1 MTDIVRQEIAT
12 AATTVVVKVGTRV
25 LTKPNGVLDLERID
39 LLARDLHEAMAT
51 GRKVVLVSSGAVG
64 AGVGRLGLRA
74 RPTNLAQLQA
84 VAAAGQSL
92 LVEAYERSLQKYGR
106 HVGQVLL
113 TAEDLDH
120 RQRYLNARNTIL
132 ALLEFGV
139 LPNIHENATISVYEL
154 QTTFGD
160 NDRLAAIVTNLIRAP
175 LLVLLS
181 DVEGL
186 YNGVPGSPGAQVVP
200 TVENLDSEILALVRD
215 AKTGLGK
222 GGMASKLEAARQAT
236 ASGENVII
244 ASGRRPGI
252 LREILEGQQVGT
264 AFLARG
270 QALAARK
277 RWIGYTVQPRGRLL
291 VDAGARRAVER
302 NGSSLLAI
310 GVVKVNGHFGKGDV
324 IALCDVDGQECAR
337 GLCNYSSDDIRRIR
351 GLKTAEIP
359 AVLGQRPYEE
369 IVHRDNLLVTA
380 TKIE

>member
-1 MTDIVRQEIAT
+1 
-12 AATTVVVKVGTRV
+12 
-25 LTKPNGVLDLERID
+25 
-39 LLARDLHEAMAT
+39 
-51 GRKVVLVSSGAVG
+51 
-64 AGVGRLGLRA
+64 
-74 RPTNLAQLQA
+74 
-84 VAAAGQSL
+84 
-92 LVEAYERSLQKYGR
+92 
-106 HVGQVLL
+106 VLL

-139 LPNIHENATISVYEL
+139 LPIINENDTISVYEL

-186 YNGVPGSPGAQVVP
+186 YNGAPGSPGAQVVP

-324 IALCDVDGQECAR
+324 IALCDVDGQEFAR